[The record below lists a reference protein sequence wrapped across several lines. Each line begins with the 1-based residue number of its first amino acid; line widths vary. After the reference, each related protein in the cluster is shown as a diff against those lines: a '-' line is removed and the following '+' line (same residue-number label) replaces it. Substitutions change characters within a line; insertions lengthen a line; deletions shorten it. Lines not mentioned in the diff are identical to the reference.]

1 MSFLIPALNVI
12 GSIVQHNRNKKAIN
26 RAKKM
31 TSSERAYSDRL
42 RKRSEQGDP
51 QFEQTRNRVMS
62 GIRNVAQEAQGQ
74 NINQALQMGLQDSV
88 IAQELR
94 LRTDS
99 ATMKQISES
108 SQELAQANQ
117 QIKEQAQSDL
127 DQFNLQRDDR
137 IRQLNLQKTQ
147 SSNAALSNIL
157 GSVGD
162 AAVGIMN
169 RNKPQIQSFG
179 GGYSI
184 TRGGKTTLF
193 AQKKDA
199 NGNITYEEVSP

>member
-1 MSFLIPALNVI
+1 
-12 GSIVQHNRNKKAIN
+12 
-26 RAKKM
+26 
-31 TSSERAYSDRL
+31 
-42 RKRSEQGDP
+42 
-51 QFEQTRNRVMS
+51 
-62 GIRNVAQEAQGQ
+62 
-74 NINQALQMGLQDSV
+74 MGLQDSV

-127 DQFNLQRDDR
+127 DQFNLQRDER
-137 IRQLNLQKTQ
+137 IRQLNLQRTQ

-162 AAVGIMN
+162 VAVGIMN

-179 GGYSI
+179 GGYSV
-184 TRGGKTTLF
+184 TRGGKTTLY